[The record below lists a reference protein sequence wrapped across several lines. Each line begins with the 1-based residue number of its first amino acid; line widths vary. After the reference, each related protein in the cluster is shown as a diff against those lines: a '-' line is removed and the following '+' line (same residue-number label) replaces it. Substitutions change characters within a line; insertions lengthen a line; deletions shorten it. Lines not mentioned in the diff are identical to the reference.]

1 MLLLIDYFFLGLNWL
16 RYSFYNGCD
25 TILADEMG
33 LGKTVQAAVFLY
45 SLFKEGHSS
54 GPFLITVPLSTIG
67 NWEREMERWA
77 PDLYRVTYI
86 GDKADRKVIQDHEF
100 SFRHQN
106 GFKTSSMKFN
116 VLITNYEMITIQK
129 SYLSSIDWSIVV
141 VDEAQRLKNTS
152 SYFFKCLSNYNIP
165 YKLMLTGTPLQNN
178 LDELYCILSFM
189 CPYKFDNIAD
199 FQANF
204 TDITKEEQIK
214 RLHEILAP
222 HMLRRLKTDVF
233 KTIPIKSEF
242 IIRVELSKAQKKFY
256 KFILTKNYAE
266 LNRTG
271 CAVNKNSLNSLLMN
285 LRKCCNH
292 TYLFDSA
299 QEVAPIQ
306 ENGNYEMEALTE
318 GSGKLILLKK
328 MLVMLKSTNH
338 RVLLFSQ
345 FVKTLDILE
354 DFLENLNILFERIDG
369 NVNVRMRQ
377 QSIDRFNAPG
387 SKHFVFLISTRAG
400 GLGINLASADTVI
413 FYDSDWNPHS
423 DIQALSRAH
432 RIGQTK
438 KVMIYRLVTRRTVE
452 EKIVEVAKKKMMLT
466 HLVVRSEKE
475 KKLSKQELEEIIAF
489 GFKGL
494 FDDKENEKDAI
505 HYDDKAIECLLDRS
519 QKGIAEKENWSN
531 DYLSMFKVASYTTT
545 NENEITDDLA
555 DLKHWKNVV
564 KEINDKHAQEIESK
578 YGRGKRIL
586 KPVNYQ
592 FK

>member
-1 MLLLIDYFFLGLNWL
+1 
-16 RYSFYNGCD
+16 
-25 TILADEMG
+25 MG
-33 LGKTVQAAVFLY
+33 LGKTVQTAVFLY
-45 SLFKEGHSS
+45 SLYKEGHCS
-54 GPFLITVPLSTIG
+54 GPFLISVPLSTIG

-77 PDLYRVTYI
+77 PDLYCVTYI
-86 GDKADRKVIQDHEF
+86 GDAVDRKMIQDQEF
-100 SFRHQN
+100 YFRDKN
-106 GFKTSSMKFN
+106 GTKTSSMKFN
-116 VLITNYEMITIQK
+116 VLITNYEITSIEK
-129 SYLSSIDWSIVV
+129 STLSSIDWSIVV
-141 VDEAQRLKNTS
+141 VDEAHRLKNTS
-152 SYFFKCLSNYNIP
+152 SHFFKCLSSYNIP

-178 LDELYCILSFM
+178 LDELYCLLSFM
-189 CPYKFDNIAD
+189 CPQKFNNIAK

-204 TDITKEEQIK
+204 ADITKEEQIK
-214 RLHEILAP
+214 RLHEMLAP

-242 IIRVELSKAQKKFY
+242 IVRVELSSAQKKFY

-266 LNRTG
+266 LNRAG
-271 CAVNKNSLNSLLMN
+271 CSVNKSSLNSLLMN

-292 TYLFDSA
+292 TYLFGSA

-306 ENGNYEMEALTE
+306 KNGNYEMKALTE
-318 GSGKLILLKK
+318 GSGKLILLEK
-328 MLVMLKSTNH
+328 MLLMLKSTNH

-369 NVNVRMRQ
+369 SVNVRMRQ

-438 KVMIYRLVTRRTVE
+438 KVMIYRLVSRRTVE

-475 KKLSKQELEEIIAF
+475 KNLSKQELEEIIAF

-494 FDDKENEKDAI
+494 FDDKENEKEAI
-505 HYDDKAIECLLDRS
+505 TYDDKAIECLLDRS

-531 DYLSMFKVASYTTT
+531 EYLSTFKVASYTTT
-545 NENEITDDLA
+545 DENENNENLGDFEL
-555 DLKHWKNVV
+555 WKKEV
-564 KEINDKHAQEIESK
+564 KEIHDKNAQEIASK

-586 KPVNYQ
+586 KPVNYCYNKKNITKNKK
-592 FK
+592 F